1 MKPLIC
7 CVLLLCTILS
17 PVTPVFS
24 QDIPLPASSSESQ
37 ENTSPSA
44 TASNKY
50 HELHTSVT
58 IFGGL
63 LSRRNFSHL
72 YDGPVNLVDTNMIGL
87 SLTRE
92 LFSVGDL
99 FNCRTIDP
107 LKFEVE
113 GMGIYHFGHWPEDQ
127 FFAET
132 VGFMALRWHKFP
144 WERHLLTT
152 VGFGEGLSYASEEP
166 SYEIEFNNKTANL
179 LNYLMWDIT
188 LAHPD
193 LPELAFVLRL
203 HHRSGVFG
211 LIEDVSGG
219 SNFFT
224 MGLKYT
230 F

>member
-1 MKPLIC
+1 MKSLIC
-7 CVLLLCTILS
+7 FVLLLYVFLT

-24 QDIPLPASSSESQ
+24 QVASVDSPSSEIQQNDS
-37 ENTSPSA
+37 SA
-44 TASNKY
+44 QNVSNKY

-58 IFGGL
+58 VFGGL
-63 LSRRNFSHL
+63 LTRRNFSHL

-87 SLTRE
+87 SLTQE

-99 FNCRTIDP
+99 FNCRSIDP

-132 VGFMALRWHKFP
+132 VGLMALRWHKFP
-144 WERHLLTT
+144 WEKHLLTT
-152 VGFGEGLSYASEEP
+152 VGFGEGISYASEEP

-193 LPELAFVLRL
+193 LPQLALVLRL
-203 HHRSGVFG
+203 HHRSGIFG
-211 LIEDVSGG
+211 LIEGVSGG

-224 MGLKYT
+224 MGLKYS